1 MMHWYALQSKPNKE
15 DLLCEQLRMREIE
28 IFFPRIHVQ
37 PVNPRARRI
46 KPYFPG
52 YVFACVDFEQVGRS
66 MLDWIPGAIGVVNFG
81 GEPAPVS
88 DHLINTLQQHL
99 DTINASGNDV
109 AGRFQ
114 PGDVVAIHWGPFAGY
129 EAVFDACLPGRDRVK
144 VLLKMLESHQMQI
157 ELPVQQITLKQAV
170 YALGAS
176 TD

>member
-1 MMHWYALQSKPNKE
+1 MMQWYALQSKPRKE
-15 DLLCEQLRMREIE
+15 DLLCEQLRMREIDV
-28 IFFPRIHVQ
+28 FFPRIRVQ
-37 PVNPRARRI
+37 PVNPRARRVQ
-46 KPYFPG
+46 PYFPG
-52 YVFACVDFEQVGRS
+52 YIFAYVDLQNVGRS
-66 MLDWIPGAIGVVNFG
+66 MLDWIPGGVGVVNFG

-99 DTINASGNDV
+99 DTINASADHT
-109 AGRFQ
+109 AARFQ

-129 EAVFDACLPGRDRVK
+129 EAVFDTCLPGRDRVK

-157 ELPVQQITLKQAV
+157 ELPIQQITLKQAV